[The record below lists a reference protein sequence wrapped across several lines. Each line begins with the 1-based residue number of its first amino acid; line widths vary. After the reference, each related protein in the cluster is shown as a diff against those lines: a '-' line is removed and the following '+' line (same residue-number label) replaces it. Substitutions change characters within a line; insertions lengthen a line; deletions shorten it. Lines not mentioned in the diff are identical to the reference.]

1 MPNPSEMGC
10 CSNIFVDI
18 FMFVKML
25 ILSTKFLLSE
35 AFSSIRPLEDPLKRE
50 KEYAVITGGN
60 RGIGWYTV
68 KGLVESG
75 MKVIVGCRDGP
86 SKDLLLKS
94 VEKAGFPTGS
104 VEWINL
110 DVSSMDSVRSFGQA
124 ILDKNVPIS
133 LLINNAGIMFTPFML
148 TKDGFESQFAVN
160 YLGHFLLTHLLMPHL
175 LAAGTKDQ
183 PARIINL
190 SSTAH
195 AFGWFEIN
203 DLQAK
208 SHYNKIGAYSQSK
221 SAQIMFTKILDEQLS
236 SENKPVK
243 VYAVHPGFIR
253 SNLYTQTWYT
263 KFVSLT
269 MGFMFKTEEQGAQRV
284 LYFSLSPQVEDLNGE
299 YFENCEVVKPITL
312 VRNRETQKKL
322 WETSC
327 QLLDISKFGGL

>member
-1 MPNPSEMGC
+1 
-10 CSNIFVDI
+10 
-18 FMFVKML
+18 ML
-25 ILSTKFLLSE
+25 ILSTKFLFSE
-35 AFSSIRPLEDPLKRE
+35 AFSSIRPLQNPLKRE

-60 RGIGWYTV
+60 RGIGWFTV

-86 SKDLLLKS
+86 SKDLLYKS
-94 VEKAGFPTGS
+94 VEQAGFPTGS

-110 DVSSMDSVRSFGQA
+110 DMSSMDSVRAFGQA

-133 LLINNAGIMFTPFML
+133 LLINNAGIMFTPYVL

-160 YLGHFLLTHLLMPHL
+160 YLGHFLLTHLLMPRL
-175 LAAGTKDQ
+175 LTAGTKDQ

-208 SHYNKIGAYSQSK
+208 NHYNKIGAYSQSK
-221 SAQIMFTKILDEQLS
+221 SAQIMFTKVLDEQLS
-236 SENKPVK
+236 TENKPVK

-253 SNLYTQTWYT
+253 SNLYSQTWYA

-269 MGFMFKTEEQGAQRV
+269 MGFMFKSEEQGAQRV
-284 LYFSLSPQVEDLNGE
+284 VYFASSPQVEELNGN
-299 YFENCEVVKPITL
+299 YFENCNVVKPIAL
-312 VRNRETQKKL
+312 VRNRDTQKKL